1 MELLNQ
7 KVLFVGIALFLF
19 VLCENLFP
27 NEKASLTKKLTR
39 SFKNIFLWL
48 AQYWLNTNINFTNH
62 DLCNDFK
69 FT

>member
-27 NEKASLTKKLTR
+27 NEKLL
-39 SFKNIFLWL
+39 
-48 AQYWLNTNINFTNH
+48 
-62 DLCNDFK
+62 
-69 FT
+69 